1 MASADRRAVL
11 VTRAVPPHALDPL
24 TEAGLQ
30 LRHWDTEDPMPR
42 AKLLAELPAMDGL
55 LCTISE
61 RINQEVL
68 DLAPRL
74 KVVGNYAVGYDNIDV
89 PACTA
94 HGVVVCNTPG
104 VLTETTADLAMALIL
119 GIARRLGEGID
130 LVKRGDWKMW
140 SPQFMLGSDVHHA
153 TLGIV
158 GLGEIGWQVAR
169 RAFGFDMQVLYTS
182 RRQRADLEALAPPG
196 GLRYVELDTLLR
208 ESDFVSLHIALSA
221 ETRHLIGEG
230 QLALMKPTAF
240 LVNTARGPVVDQQAL
255 YAACAARQIAG
266 AALDV
271 TDPEPMPPTDPL
283 LELPNVI
290 VVPHVGSASAS
301 SRLAMG
307 RLAAENVAAVLSGRR
322 PPSPVNP
329 EVLDNQRLLS
339 A

>member
-1 MASADRRAVL
+1 
-11 VTRAVPPHALDPL
+11 
-24 TEAGLQ
+24 
-30 LRHWDTEDPMPR
+30 
-42 AKLLAELPAMDGL
+42 
-55 LCTISE
+55 
-61 RINQEVL
+61 
-68 DLAPRL
+68 
-74 KVVGNYAVGYDNIDV
+74 
-89 PACTA
+89 
-94 HGVVVCNTPG
+94 
-104 VLTETTADLAMALIL
+104 
-119 GIARRLGEGID
+119 
-130 LVKRGDWKMW
+130 
-140 SPQFMLGSDVHHA
+140 MLGSDVHHA

-221 ETRHLIGEG
+221 ETRHLIGAG